1 MARKVAKKKVTKKK
15 AAAPK
20 KATKKATKKKAT
32 KKKATKKKV
41 AKKKVTKAADKDKPA
56 NKKKTTRRKKKAP
69 EEIRLKATW
78 GVFSQTLKQVAS
90 FEYHQKKQAL
100 DKSAALSKSGKPPHF
115 VRVVKEPIEEEV

>member
-20 KATKKATKKKAT
+20 KATKKAAKKAT

-56 NKKKTTRRKKKAP
+56 KKKKTTRRKKKTP

-115 VRVVKEPIEEEV
+115 VRIVKEPIEEEV